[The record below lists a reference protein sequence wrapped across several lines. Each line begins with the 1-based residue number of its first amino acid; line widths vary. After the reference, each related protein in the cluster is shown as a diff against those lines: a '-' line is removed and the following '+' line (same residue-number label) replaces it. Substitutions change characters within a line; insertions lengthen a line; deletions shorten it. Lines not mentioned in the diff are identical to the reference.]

1 MTEGEKKIRVV
12 LADDHAV
19 VREGIRRILA
29 TSNLM
34 EVVGV
39 ASDGNK
45 AWNLVEEH
53 RPHVAILDIRMPE
66 LTGIE
71 LLGRINETGYDTRV
85 LILTNYDDQEYVLD
99 AMSQGASGYL
109 MKSVE
114 PEVLIGSVEA
124 IVTGETVLDPSVAAG
139 LGRLWNRRHERGSYQ
154 IGMDALTSREK
165 ETLALACRGMRNRSI
180 SDEMGISVRTVEG
193 HFNSIYSKLGVTSR
207 IEAVLQAVAVQSK
220 GV

>member
-1 MTEGEKKIRVV
+1 MSEGEKKIRVV
-12 LADDHAV
+12 IADDHAV

-154 IGMDALTSREK
+154 IGMDALTSR
-165 ETLALACRGMRNRSI
+165 
-180 SDEMGISVRTVEG
+180 
-193 HFNSIYSKLGVTSR
+193 
-207 IEAVLQAVAVQSK
+207 
-220 GV
+220 

>member
-1 MTEGEKKIRVV
+1 MTESEKTIQVV
-12 LADDHAV
+12 IADDHAV

-39 ASDGNK
+39 ASDGNE
-45 AWNLVEEH
+45 AWHLIDEH
-53 RPHVAILDIRMPE
+53 RPNVAILDIRMPE

-71 LLGRINETGYDTRV
+71 ILGRINEAGYKTRV

-109 MKSVE
+109 MKSV
-114 PEVLIGSVEA
+114 
-124 IVTGETVLDPSVAAG
+124 AAG
-139 LGRLWNRRHERGSYQ
+139 LGRLWGRRHERGSYQ
-154 IGMDALTSREK
+154 IGMDALTGREK
-165 ETLALACRGMRNRSI
+165 ETLALACRGMRNRMI

-207 IEAVLQAVAVQSK
+207 IEAVLQAVAVQS
-220 GV
+220 